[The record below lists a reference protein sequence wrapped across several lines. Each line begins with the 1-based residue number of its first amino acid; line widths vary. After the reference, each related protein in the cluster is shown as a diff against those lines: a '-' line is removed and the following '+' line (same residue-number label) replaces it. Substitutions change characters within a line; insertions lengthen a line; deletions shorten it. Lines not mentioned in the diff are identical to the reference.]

1 MQTYIKKNL
10 IPLTIVALFSITTFV
25 IAFILLNKN
34 QQTVA
39 LSEIPI
45 HAGPSRTSKTVG
57 KVTKGTRLKIIKTT
71 HNWALV
77 RQPNE
82 DIAWIPLW
90 LLNRKTPL
98 KALTPLAETT
108 VMLDAGH
115 GGNDTGALSN
125 TGQYEKTYTLE
136 TAKLVRATLE
146 QYGVNVVMTR
156 TSDHI
161 VYLDNIPK
169 IAQANHADASIS
181 FHFDSAPSANSA
193 NGLTAYYY
201 HENNG
206 SLDLATAVNDQMN
219 LLPVTNRGVEFGD
232 FLVIRKNTLPAILLE
247 NGYINSDHDF
257 KYIQKASYREELAT
271 DVRLGLEQYFKTH

>member
-10 IPLTIVALFSITTFV
+10 IPLTIVAVFSIFTFV

-39 LSEIPI
+39 LAEIPI
-45 HAGPSRTSKTVG
+45 HAGPSRNSKTVG
-57 KVTKGTRLKIIKTT
+57 MVTKGTKLKVIKTK
-71 HNWALV
+71 NDWALV

-82 DIAWIPLW
+82 EIAWLPVW

-115 GGNDTGALSN
+115 GGPDTGAISN
-125 TGQYEKTYTLE
+125 TGQFEKTYTLK
-136 TAKLVRATLE
+136 TAKLVRAALE
-146 QYGVNVVMTR
+146 PYGVHVVMTR
-156 TSDHI
+156 TADHI
-161 VYLDNIPK
+161 VYLDKIPE
-169 IAQANHADASIS
+169 IAEAHHADASIS
-181 FHFDSAPSANSA
+181 FHFDSSPVANSA

-201 HENNG
+201 HQNNG
-206 SLDLATAVNDQMN
+206 SFALATAVNGQMHN
-219 LLPVTNRGVEFGD
+219 LPVTSRGVEFGD

-257 KYIQKASYREELAT
+257 KYIQEQSYREHIAN